1 MTHFLYWQ
9 VCRVGANFPCR
20 PEQIHWNTTVG
31 KRPKCFDCPD
41 CLPGTEPSVPCG
53 TSVNYWPDIHCVS
66 CKLGKTYSDKYDT
79 SQCKAC
85 TICSDGK
92 AVKNNCNL
100 TTNTKCD
107 SKCGSGFYTVVLIS
121 GCFPCTQCC
130 GDGKDEFAAECANN
144 KKKCK
149 VRPTPCT
156 RVQTTPSKP
165 TTRNYSTSK
174 TSPTVQTAR
183 DRTTTTVNEEEKSV
197 SGESRISITPTSTL
211 DNEVLRSEK
220 VESGKE
226 DGINIVVILLIIAAA
241 LCVVLF
247 ITMIVKR
254 VMPVGDMLRPSREQ
268 DSNNEGCNISQ
279 GGTPPLPH
287 SSARSSQDSETPLLN
302 RSESPQPNGSTLPQ
316 HMVSTPLH
324 TNEAVLSQPNE
335 SESPKPNRSA
345 SPHSRDSLSPQAR
358 EYEPSQP
365 NISRSVSPQTSESV
379 SSQPD
384 RSAST
389 HPNQLAAAAAQ
400 SNRSAQEQGKSNP
413 GK

>member
-1 MTHFLYWQ
+1 
-9 VCRVGANFPCR
+9 
-20 PEQIHWNTTVG
+20 
-31 KRPKCFDCPD
+31 
-41 CLPGTEPSVPCG
+41 
-53 TSVNYWPDIHCVS
+53 
-66 CKLGKTYSDKYDT
+66 
-79 SQCKAC
+79 
-85 TICSDGK
+85 
-92 AVKNNCNL
+92 
-100 TTNTKCD
+100 
-107 SKCGSGFYTVVLIS
+107 
-121 GCFPCTQCC
+121 
-130 GDGKDEFAAECANN
+130 
-144 KKKCK
+144 

-413 GK
+413 GDVTLEELEEKHFPVFERMCKDLNSKRPGEWWDFERLASCYDKISLTDRNSLKNEFQNGGGIPSDVLMSHIKTKYPDHTVRHLVRNLQRIERDDIAQRLIPYIVRKPSSTQGY